1 MLPTMSMDFPNKA
14 TLVEVRTTSGRGF
27 TPEELA
33 AQCTDKLVH
42 VSDSAPREIADQAR
56 AFKSHIETVVARYMR
71 QAIASDR
78 TTVYNALMDAGH
90 PQLAEMIRR
99 L

>member
-1 MLPTMSMDFPNKA
+1 MTVAMNIGLPPGFKVDIATTNK
-14 TLVEVRTTSGRGF
+14 RGF

-33 AQCTDKLVH
+33 ARCADKIIS
-42 VSDSAPREIADQAR
+42 VSETAHPALRDQAA
-56 AFKSHIETVVARYMR
+56 AFKTAIEGLLAQHMR

-78 TTVYNALMDAGH
+78 TTVYNALADAGH
-90 PQLAEMIRR
+90 PELAELIRR

>member
-1 MLPTMSMDFPNKA
+1 MVAALSIDLPPGFKVDVA
-14 TLVEVRTTSGRGF
+14 TTSKRGF

-33 AQCTDKLVH
+33 ARCADKI
-42 VSDSAPREIADQAR
+42 VSVSETAHPALRDQAK
-56 AFKSHIETVVARYMR
+56 AFKGAIEGLLSQYMQ

-78 TTVYNALMDAGH
+78 TTVYNALSDAGH
-90 PQLAEMIRR
+90 PELAELIRR

>member
-1 MLPTMSMDFPNKA
+1 MNAEMGMTAPTVM
-14 TLVEVRTTSGRGF
+14 VQTTNGRGF
-27 TPEELA
+27 TSDEVA
-33 AQCTDKLVH
+33 ARCADKLIH

-56 AFKSHIETVVARYMR
+56 AFKTRIEKVVAEYMR

-78 TTVYNALMDAGH
+78 TTVYNALKDAGH
-90 PQLAEMIRR
+90 PELAELIRR